1 MKVGIINFKMGNIN
15 SVKNAL
21 EYLGCQTVIIN
32 NRDHLKDE
40 ISHIILPGVGSFKD
54 AMNNLRS
61 MLIIEKL
68 REEVLIKK
76 KKILG
81 ICLGMQLLGS
91 SSTEDGFTN
100 GLSFVENKVTRFNIE
115 DIGNLQIPHIGFN
128 NIKVIKSN
136 NKFFSNVDEKSNFY
150 FVHSYKMD
158 VENFS
163 QNFATC
169 NYGIDFLAAFQ
180 KDNIYGTQFHPEKSQ
195 SCGIELIFNFL
206 NNK

>member
-1 MKVGIINFKMGNIN
+1 MKVGIINFRMGNIN

-32 NRDHLKDE
+32 HQDQLKDE
-40 ISHIILPGVGSFKD
+40 ISHIILPGVGSFSD
-54 AMNNLRS
+54 AMNNLKS
-61 MLIIEKL
+61 MFIIEKL

-100 GLSFVENKVTRFNIE
+100 GLNFVENKVTRFNKE
-115 DIGNLQIPHIGFN
+115 DIEGLQIPHVGFN
-128 NIKVIKSN
+128 NIKIIKSN
-136 NKFFSNVDEKSNFY
+136 NKFFNNVDDKSNFY

-158 VENFS
+158 IENFS

-169 NYGIDFLAAFQ
+169 NYGRDFLAAFH

-206 NNK
+206 NNN